1 MDTRVEQWTIYGA
14 ACSGSVP
21 VEAALLLLQIPYT
34 VIEAV
39 TWAEPEAQAR
49 VAPVNPL
56 RQVPTAILP
65 GGDVMTESAAILIA
79 LADAHPGSGLAPALY
94 DPARAA
100 FLRWMS
106 YVSSAIYSLHW
117 ILADPGRIAVPADA
131 NEAVTEALYQRIE
144 TCWRHMDQ
152 ALEPA
157 QYLLGPV
164 LTVLDLYVA
173 VVSRFGPWRRRFYA
187 AAPKLAQVARRV
199 DADPR
204 LAAFWARRYP
214 FEEGWEG

>member
-1 MDTRVEQWTIYGA
+1 
-14 ACSGSVP
+14 
-21 VEAALLLLQIPYT
+21 
-34 VIEAV
+34 V

-144 TCWRHMDQ
+144 NCWRHMDQ